1 MTRLLLAALL
11 AVSAATVTAATVTA
25 TSASAAAPRTWHFT
39 GKELLAALEGKMPTE
54 FRDPAHSRLLS
65 SARAQSYISG
75 VADLTQ
81 NQLWCTVT
89 GVLPHELAGRVHTAL
104 RELDPASLGGNA
116 APLVAE
122 ALRQAFPCPASTIGR
137 NP

>member
-11 AVSAATVTAATVTA
+11 AVSAAT
-25 TSASAAAPRTWHFT
+25 ASAAAPRTWHFT

-54 FRDPAHSRLLS
+54 FRNPEHSSLLS
-65 SARAQSYISG
+65 AARAQSYISG

-81 NQLWCTVT
+81 NQLWCTFT
-89 GVLPHELAGRVHTAL
+89 GVLPHELAGHVHTAL
-104 RELDPASLGGNA
+104 RELDPASLSGNA

-122 ALRQAFPCPASTIGR
+122 ALRQAFPCPASAIGR

>member
-11 AVSAATVTAATVTA
+11 AVSAAT
-25 TSASAAAPRTWHFT
+25 ASAAAPRTWHFT

-54 FRDPAHSRLLS
+54 FRDPEHSRLLS
-65 SARAQSYISG
+65 AARAQSYISG

-104 RELDPASLGGNA
+104 RELDPASLAGNA

-122 ALRQAFPCPASTIGR
+122 ALRQAFPCPASAIGR

>member
-1 MTRLLLAALL
+1 MSATARQTTMTRFLLLALL
-11 AVSAATVTAATVTA
+11 AASAATATAAP
-25 TSASAAAPRTWHFT
+25 PRTWHFT

-54 FRDPAHSRLLS
+54 LRDPEQSRLLS
-65 SARAQSYISG
+65 SARGQAYISG

-89 GVLPHELAGRVHTAL
+89 GVLPHELAARVHTTL
-104 RELDPASLGGNA
+104 TDLGPASLAGNA

-122 ALRQAFPCPASTIGR
+122 ALRQAFPCPISTIGR
-137 NP
+137 AP